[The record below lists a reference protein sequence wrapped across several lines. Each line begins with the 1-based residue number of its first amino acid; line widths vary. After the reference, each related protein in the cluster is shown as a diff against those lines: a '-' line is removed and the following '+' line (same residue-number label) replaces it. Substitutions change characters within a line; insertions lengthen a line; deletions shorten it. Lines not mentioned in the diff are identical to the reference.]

1 MKEQTE
7 IGKIKEGRYIVI
19 DDEPCRVLGI
29 ATSKPGKHGA
39 AKARIDAVGIF
50 DGVKRSIVQPVS
62 AKAYVPVVERKS
74 GQVISIAGNT
84 AQLMDMKDFSKFEI
98 PIPEDK
104 KGHVEVGKE
113 IVYIE
118 SMGKRKIDWILFL
131 PFFFFTVFQNYRV
144 LRSSDLVIELVVK
157 LWTALFLVILFLLPY
172 KNRF

>member
-1 MKEQTE
+1 VVIKGVNEMKEQTE
-7 IGKIKEGRYIVI
+7 IGKIKEGRYVVI
-19 DDEPCRVLGI
+19 EDEPCKVLGI

-62 AKAYVPVVERKS
+62 AKAYIPVVERKS

-84 AQLMDMKDFSKFEI
+84 AQLMDMKDFTNFEI

-104 KGHVEVGKE
+104 KSVVEVGKE

-118 SMGKRKIDWILFL
+118 SMGKRKID
-131 PFFFFTVFQNYRV
+131 
-144 LRSSDLVIELVVK
+144 
-157 LWTALFLVILFLLPY
+157 
-172 KNRF
+172 

>member
-7 IGKIKEGRYIVI
+7 IGKIKEGRYVVI
-19 DDEPCRVLGI
+19 EDEPCRVLGI

-62 AKAYVPVVERKS
+62 AKAYIPVVERKS

-84 AQLMDMKDFSKFEI
+84 AQLMDMKDFTNFEI
-98 PIPEDK
+98 PIPEDRK
-104 KGHVEVGKE
+104 SVVEVGKE

-118 SMGKRKIDWILFL
+118 SMGKRKID
-131 PFFFFTVFQNYRV
+131 
-144 LRSSDLVIELVVK
+144 
-157 LWTALFLVILFLLPY
+157 
-172 KNRF
+172 